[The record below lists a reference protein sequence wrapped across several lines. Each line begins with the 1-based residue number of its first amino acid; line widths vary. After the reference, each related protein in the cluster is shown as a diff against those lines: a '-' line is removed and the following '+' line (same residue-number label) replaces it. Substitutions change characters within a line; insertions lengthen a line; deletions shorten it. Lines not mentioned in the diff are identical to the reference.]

1 MPPRNRGPHRKAV
14 EAAITAS
21 GHRLNSTHGPLLE
34 LCRTLSSQMDAA
46 GEEPSTRLS
55 AAYLSALKDLTR
67 AQAASS
73 ETPASGKVAKL
84 RALHGA
90 AG

>member
-1 MPPRNRGPHRKAV
+1 
-14 EAAITAS
+14 
-21 GHRLNSTHGPLLE
+21 
-34 LCRTLSSQMDAA
+34 MDAA